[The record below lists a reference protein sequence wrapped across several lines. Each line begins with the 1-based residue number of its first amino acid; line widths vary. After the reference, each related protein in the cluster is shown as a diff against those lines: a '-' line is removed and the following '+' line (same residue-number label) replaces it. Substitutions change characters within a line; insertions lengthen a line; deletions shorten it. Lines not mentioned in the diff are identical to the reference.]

1 MRNSKST
8 GSEILYYNA
17 LSPMH
22 NATLGSSNAIDL
34 SEYTFGTLVLSA
46 GSVNNFTVTVKRSAT
61 SAGTFAEYAS
71 ANLATGSALFVRSFV
86 LAGSC
91 GWYRLD
97 YSGTGSANVAAVMVV
112 QGARR
117 TPIDNVT
124 NNGASVL
131 STILS

>member
-1 MRNSKST
+1 MLARGLS

-34 SEYTFGTLVLSA
+34 SEYTYGTLVLSS

-61 SAGTFAEYAS
+61 SAGTFGELAS
-71 ANLATGSALFVRSFV
+71 VNLATGSGLTVRSFV
-86 LAGSC
+86 MDSSC
-91 GWYRLD
+91 VWYRLD
-97 YSGTGSANVAAVMVV
+97 YSGTGSANVAAVMVA

-117 TPIDNVT
+117 TPIDQ
-124 NNGASVL
+124 ASVGTATVL
-131 STILS
+131 STILG